1 MSSELCPCPWTIAAL
16 GLWRIHMV
24 SANVIMYNVI
34 NIEDYLES
42 RNMSTKMRT
51 VSKVKAAIYVVCLVI
66 IILSEAGVCAETNS
80 LTFFGWSDQHVQTD
94 GDGTHLI
101 PAIDAMNKLPQTAY
115 PAGMGGKVAEPDFV
129 IGLGDIT
136 EWPTRAAA
144 DTYQKLITERLRFLS
159 YDVAGNHDSGG
170 LSPSDTIHNW
180 LIKRHGALSYTF
192 TKKGVHFVALYSK
205 YDESLNN
212 PAQPISEDALEYLRS
227 NLPKMPYGTPIVVAT
242 HLCLDSIT
250 NKDEFVD
257 AFGEA
262 NVILVLGGHY
272 HKASVSKYKG
282 INFVQLPS
290 PAPNSPSEITAI
302 RIDSERLVAVPF
314 DYKKGKWCTDTKK
327 ILDTKIQGPRRMPA
341 GSHSARKHDD
351 TARSRPLLL
360 DTHFRRGFL
369 LSYPDSKKGH
379 AAEAVLDLG
388 DSNNKSVWRLCQWG
402 TKHSLANARCNHDA
416 EGNASYGNDA
426 KIVLIG
432 ADGSDN
438 RDLILEI
445 KGSSEYGN
453 RARMQ
458 GESWPHLLVEQ
469 QVCETYPLGK
479 LARLDFALEIKR
491 LYCENRM
498 TADIYNPSLHAAQ
511 FQMFLVVSNINKSSK
526 DFGGYFWFGVPFYD
540 SRYDIPPS
548 HKAKDAGKADA
559 TGRFIY
565 TIAGENVTS
574 EPLNE
579 NRWAKIDINLL
590 PYIKA
595 GLQEAVERGY
605 LKDSNPADYA
615 VVGMNMGWELP
626 GTFDVAIQ
634 IRDLA
639 LTAVLK

>member
-1 MSSELCPCPWTIAAL
+1 MS
-16 GLWRIHMV
+16 RI
-24 SANVIMYNVI
+24 ITCI
-34 NIEDYLES
+34 
-42 RNMSTKMRT
+42 
-51 VSKVKAAIYVVCLVI
+51 VSKAKAAVCVACLVI
-66 IILSEAGVCAETNS
+66 CVLSQATVFAETNS

-115 PAGMGGKVAEPDFV
+115 PANIGGKVAEPDFV

-136 EWPTRAAA
+136 EWPARAAR
-144 DTYQKLITERLRFLS
+144 DTYEKLITERLKFPS

-170 LSPSDTIHNW
+170 LSPSDTVHNW

-192 TKKGVHFVALYSK
+192 DKKGVHFVALYSK
-205 YDESLNN
+205 YDESLNS
-212 PAQPISEDALEYLRS
+212 PAQPISEDALEYLRI
-227 NLPKMPYGTPIVVAT
+227 NLREVPHGSPIVVAT
-242 HLCLDSIT
+242 HLCFDSIT

-272 HKASVSKYKG
+272 HKASVNKYRG

-290 PAPNSPSEITAI
+290 PAPNSPSEITAL
-302 RIDSERLVAVPF
+302 RIDSERLIAVPY
-314 DYKKGKWCTDTKK
+314 DYEKGEWCTEKKK
-327 ILDTKIQGPRRMPA
+327 ILDTKIQGPR
-341 GSHSARKHDD
+341 KHNA
-351 TARSRPLLL
+351 TARSRSLLL
-360 DTHFRRGFL
+360 DTRFRRGFL

-388 DSNNKSVWRLCQWG
+388 DSDNKPVWRLCQWG
-402 TKHSLANARCNHDA
+402 TKHSLAKARRNHDSH
-416 EGNASYGNDA
+416 GDVSYGNDA
-426 KIVLIG
+426 KKVLVG
-432 ADGSDN
+432 AEDSDN

-445 KGSSEYGN
+445 RAGCEYGN
-453 RARMQ
+453 RARKH

-469 QVCETYPLGK
+469 QACEVYSLEK
-479 LARLDFALEIKR
+479 LTRLDFELGIKR

-498 TADIYNPSLHAAQ
+498 ATDACNPSLHAAQ

-526 DFGGYFWFGVPFYD
+526 DSGDYFWFGVPFYD

-548 HKAKDAGKADA
+548 HKAKDGGKADA
-559 TGRFIY
+559 TGKFIY

-574 EPLNE
+574 EPLKE
-579 NRWAKIDINLL
+579 NRWAEIEINLL

-595 GLQEAVERGY
+595 GLEEAVKREY
-605 LKDSNPADYA
+605 LKDSNPGDYA

-626 GTFDVAIQ
+626 GTFDASIQ

-639 LTAVLK
+639 LTAALR

>member
-1 MSSELCPCPWTIAAL
+1 MSKITCI
-16 GLWRIHMV
+16 
-24 SANVIMYNVI
+24 
-34 NIEDYLES
+34 
-42 RNMSTKMRT
+42 
-51 VSKVKAAIYVVCLVI
+51 VSKAKAAVCVACLVI
-66 IILSEAGVCAETNS
+66 FILSQAGVCAGTNS

-101 PAIDAMNKLPQTAY
+101 TAIDAMNKLPQTAY
-115 PAGMGGKVAEPDFV
+115 PTGIGGKVAEPDFV

-136 EWPTRAAA
+136 EWPARAAR
-144 DTYQKLITERLRFLS
+144 DTYEKLITERLKFPS

-192 TKKGVHFVALYSK
+192 DKKGVHFVALYSK
-205 YDESLNN
+205 YDESLNS

-227 NLPKMPYGTPIVVAT
+227 KLSKVPAGTPIVVAT

-272 HKASVSKYKG
+272 HKASVNNYRG

-290 PAPNSPSEITAI
+290 PAPNSPSEITAL
-302 RIDSERLVAVPF
+302 RIDSERLLAVPF
-314 DYKKGKWCTDTKK
+314 DYEKGEWCTEKKK
-327 ILDTKIQGPRRMPA
+327 ILDTKIQGPR
-341 GSHSARKHDD
+341 KHDA

-360 DTHFRRGFL
+360 DTRFRQGFL

-379 AAEAVLDLG
+379 AAESVLDLG
-388 DSNNKSVWRLCQWG
+388 DSNNKPVWRLCQWG
-402 TKHSLANARCNHDA
+402 TKHSLANARCDHDSH
-416 EGNASYGNDA
+416 GDVLYGNDV
-426 KIVLIG
+426 KKVLVG
-432 ADGSDN
+432 AEDSKN

-453 RARMQ
+453 RARKQ

-469 QVCETYPLGK
+469 QVCEVYPLEK
-479 LARLDFALEIKR
+479 LARIDFDLAIKR

-498 TADIYNPSLHAAQ
+498 ATDACNPSLHAAQ
-511 FQMFLVVSNINKSSK
+511 FQMFLVVSNINKNSK
-526 DFGGYFWFGVPFYD
+526 DFGNYFWFGVPFYD

-548 HKAKDAGKADA
+548 HKAKDGGKADA
-559 TGRFIY
+559 TGKFIY

-574 EPLNE
+574 KPLKE
-579 NRWAKIDINLL
+579 NQWAEIDIDLL

-595 GLQEAVERGY
+595 GLQEAVKRGY
-605 LKDSNPADYA
+605 LTDSNPGDYA

-626 GTFDVAIQ
+626 GTFDASIQ

-639 LTAVLK
+639 LTAVLR

>member
-1 MSSELCPCPWTIAAL
+1 MSITTSLK
-16 GLWRIHMV
+16 
-24 SANVIMYNVI
+24 
-34 NIEDYLES
+34 S
-42 RNMSTKMRT
+42 RTQ
-51 VSKVKAAIYVVCLVI
+51 AIFVASLVI
-66 IILSEAGVCAETNS
+66 VLSTQAAVCAETNT

-101 PAIDAMNKLPQTAY
+101 PAIDAMNNLPQTAY
-115 PAGMGGKVAEPDFV
+115 PAGIGGKVAEPDFV

-144 DTYQKLITERLRFLS
+144 DTYQKLITERLKFPS

-170 LSPSDTIHNW
+170 LSPSDMIHNW

-205 YDESLNN
+205 YDESLNS

-227 NLPKMPYGTPIVVAT
+227 NLPKVPRGTPIVVAT

-257 AFGEA
+257 SFGEA

-272 HKASVSKYKG
+272 HKASVNKYGG
-282 INFVQLPS
+282 INFVQLSS
-290 PAPNSPSEITAI
+290 PAPDSPSEITAV
-302 RIDSERLVAVPF
+302 RIDPERLVAVPF
-314 DYKKGKWCTDTKK
+314 DYEKGEWCTDTKK

-341 GSHSARKHDD
+341 QSPSAEKSD
-351 TARSRPLLL
+351 TDARSRPLLL
-360 DTHFRRGFL
+360 DTNFRQGFF

-388 DSNNKSVWRLCQWG
+388 DSNNKPIWRLCQWG
-402 TKHSLANARCNHDA
+402 TKQSLVNARCNHDA
-416 EGNASYGNDA
+416 DGDVSYGNDA
-426 KIVLIG
+426 KKVIVG

-438 RDLILEI
+438 RGLVLEI

-453 RARMQ
+453 RARKQ
-458 GESWPHLLVEQ
+458 GENWPHLLIEQ
-469 QVCETYPLGK
+469 QVCEVYPLEK
-479 LARLDFALEIKR
+479 LVRLDFVLEIKR

-498 TADIYNPSLHAAQ
+498 TADIYNPALHAAQ
-511 FQMFLVVSNINKSSK
+511 FQMFLVVSNINKSSEN
-526 DFGGYFWFGVPFYD
+526 FGGYFWFGVPFYD

-548 HKAKDAGKADA
+548 YKAKDAGKADA

-565 TIAGENVTS
+565 TIAGENVAS
-574 EPLNE
+574 EPLKE
-579 NRWAKIDINLL
+579 NRWAEIDINLL

-595 GLQEAVERGY
+595 GLQEAVKRGY
-605 LKDSNPADYA
+605 LKDSNVGDYA

-626 GTFDVAIQ
+626 GTFDAAMQ
-634 IRDLA
+634 IRDLR
-639 LTAVLK
+639 LTAILK